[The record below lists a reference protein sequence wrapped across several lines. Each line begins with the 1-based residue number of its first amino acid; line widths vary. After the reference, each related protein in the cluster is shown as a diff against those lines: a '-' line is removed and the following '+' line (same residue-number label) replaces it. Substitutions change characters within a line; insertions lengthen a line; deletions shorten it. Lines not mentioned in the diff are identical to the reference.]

1 MLNDSKNTPPNG
13 NQNTPI
19 PVIRAD
25 VPPLGETYSGATV
38 QAVQTGEIITL
49 DIEFY
54 RASKTRVVLTPDQA
68 LQLATDLLNAL
79 TDIHLKAMEVQP

>member
-1 MLNDSKNTPPNG
+1 MSNHTKNTPPNG

-19 PVIRAD
+19 PVFRAD
-25 VPPLGETYSGATV
+25 V

-79 TDIHLKAMEVQP
+79 TDIHLKAMGAKP

>member
-1 MLNDSKNTPPNG
+1 MENHTKNPPTNG

-25 VPPLGETYSGATV
+25 VPPLGETHGGATV
-38 QAVQTGEIITL
+38 QAVQTGELITL

-54 RASKTRVVLTPDQA
+54 RASKTRVVLTPNQA

-79 TDIHLKAMEVQP
+79 TDIHLKAMEVKP